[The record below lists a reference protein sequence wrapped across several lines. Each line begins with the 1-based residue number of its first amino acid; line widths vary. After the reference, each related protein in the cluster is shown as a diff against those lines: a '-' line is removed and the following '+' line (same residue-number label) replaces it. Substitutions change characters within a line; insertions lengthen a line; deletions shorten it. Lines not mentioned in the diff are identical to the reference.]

1 MRSGIHQLKGLIDAL
16 SEALDLGPG
25 LRAQRAIAEFGAIV
39 GPGINCHAWAED
51 VRGDTLLI
59 VTDSPVWSH
68 QLQMLEPELVLKLSN
83 ALGADCPI
91 KRLRFRS
98 GSRRRAFAPREP
110 EDGSTGTSPASHAKP
125 AKLTRRDWHDIRLA
139 ADQAQDDALAR
150 ALIGVLRAQIS
161 TGEAPPPVPEGG
173 PPSSEVEPDL
183 GNVV

>member
-1 MRSGIHQLKGLIDAL
+1 MRSGLHQIRGLLEAL
-16 SEALDLGPG
+16 AEALDLGPG

-51 VRGDTLLI
+51 VRGDTLLV

-68 QLQMLEPELVLKLSN
+68 QLQMLEPELVLKLRN
-83 ALGADCPI
+83 ALGPDCPVN
-91 KRLRFRS
+91 RLRFRS

-110 EDGSTGTSPASHAKP
+110 EDGSAGTSQGGRAKP

-150 ALIGVLRAQIS
+150 ALIGVLRAQV
-161 TGEAPPPVPEGG
+161 TAGEG
-173 PPSSEVEPDL
+173 PPAGPESKPLSSEVEPEK